1 MTMNADSKDGKKAA
15 KSRKVPAKRRS
26 STKKKTH
33 RYEEP
38 SLSASQIYMRNIVD
52 FSLLNREEEK
62 ELADSIHNGTEAE
75 REHAR
80 EILIKSN
87 LRLVVK
93 LANQFLGR
101 GLSKE
106 DLISEGNI
114 GLTIAV
120 ERFDPGKGAKFSTYS
135 TWWIKQAMRRAIA
148 EQSKTIRIPL
158 QSADKIN
165 KIIHAERIIQR
176 KHNEVPTNEQIAE
189 RTGFSERTVKELRHA
204 WVMTSSLNEPLVK
217 DESGE
222 VQDMIMDVNSESP
235 DEELVNFESVSRLR
249 ELIDEKL
256 DEREKTIIVMRYGL
270 DGDGVKT
277 LDDVGEAVGCTR
289 ERVRQIQNRALRK
302 LMVVKDDV
310 DLPGSKDKDK
320 Y

>member
-1 MTMNADSKDGKKAA
+1 MEADSKDGRKAS
-15 KSRKVPAKRRS
+15 KSRKAPVRRKTG
-26 STKKKTH
+26 TKKKA
-33 RYEEP
+33 RNYEEP

-62 ELADSIHNGTEAE
+62 ELADSIHNGTESE

-80 EILIKSN
+80 EVLIKSN

-189 RTGFSERTVKELRHA
+189 RTGFSERTVKELRYA

-256 DEREKTIIVMRYGL
+256 DEREKTIIIMRYGL